1 MIISWELLIV
11 LAFFLGILV
20 YRFYFSMISN
30 PKLNELIHE
39 YYENENLK
47 ITSIRKLTINEKIRY
62 RETNDLYEITTLGM
76 SIFYKSGE
84 SYFRVIE
91 FVDKTGKEFQ
101 KYVEIQTQNQIID
114 KVIEFDSYDI

>member
-1 MIISWELLIV
+1 MSWEFLIV
-11 LAFFLGILV
+11 LAFFIGILV

-47 ITSIRKLTINEKIRY
+47 ITSIRKSTINEKFRY

-101 KYVEIQTQNQIID
+101 KYVEIQTQRQLID